1 MELWER
7 RVTVRKN
14 GIVGENEDC
23 GKEKELWERS
33 GVRMELWERRGIG
46 GKRRNCGRIEA
57 CVKEWDCGNI
67 EDFGRN

>member
-23 GKEKELWERS
+23 GKEKELWTRS

-57 CVKEWDCGNI
+57 
-67 EDFGRN
+67 